1 MLRPIGQ
8 VTFADAAGVLLRIGA
23 PPTGHWAR
31 LASKVSAQLQQQYW
45 SKLFAIALR
54 GAKAR
59 GTAAAGVSDLDLIVL
74 LNHSATDILS
84 GGLLSGHIVKVDLAQ
99 STYPDFM
106 TQPKWAWMRFS
117 LAFSGSV
124 ISGPDFISTLPD
136 PTLKPHCIAHLKAC
150 DRWIAA
156 WEPMF
161 KATAQP
167 EQKKAICQWLM
178 KRMVR
183 SLFEAVMVDLNCYS
197 RDIYP
202 CAKIAAQQFAPQKA
216 AIWRAAELAVA
227 PTDQPAAIFAALDG
241 LSPLLRRLQN
251 HFPRS
256 RQSL

>member
-1 MLRPIGQ
+1 MLP
-8 VTFADAAGVLLRIGA
+8 RIGA
-23 PPTGHWAR
+23 PPTGHSAR
-31 LASKVSAQLQQQYW
+31 LANKVSAQLQQQYA

-54 GAKAR
+54 GSTAR
-59 GTAAAGVSDLDLIVL
+59 GTAVAGVPDLDLIVL
-74 LNHSATDILS
+74 LNHSATDIPS
-84 GGLLSGHIVKVDLAQ
+84 GGLLRGHRVKVDLAQ
-99 STYPDFM
+99 STYPEFM

-183 SLFEAVMVDLNCYS
+183 SLFAAVMVDLNCYS
-197 RDIYP
+197 RDIISLCKNCSTAVCP
-202 CAKIAAQQFAPQKA
+202 SKGN
-216 AIWRAAELAVA
+216 ELARSGTRHGPDRSTRRNLCRARRALSLIA
-227 PTDQPAAIFAALDG
+227 PPAKP
-241 LSPLLRRLQN
+241 LSAFPAEPLMTYLAV
-251 HFPRS
+251 PDPS
-256 RQSL
+256 